1 MDHKSEHDALTR
13 AIGEFS
19 RPYETLEEA
28 KTVSIKLDALVSDLL
43 KTSFAER
50 RVGLKR
56 LKKLSSGTTEAP
68 GILREIGGEPFERAA
83 QLAEALLEITRASV
97 LDIGGSGNDEILDE
111 ANASRE
117 AFSEIFRDL
126 LPSIVG

>member
-1 MDHKSEHDALTR
+1 MDNKSENDALTR
-13 AIGEFS
+13 TIEEFS
-19 RPYETLEEA
+19 LPYKTLEEA
-28 KTVSIKLDALVSDLL
+28 KTVSIKLEALVSNLL

-50 RVGLKR
+50 RLGPKR
-56 LKKLSSGTTEAP
+56 LEKLSSGTAEAP

-83 QLAEALLEITRASV
+83 QLAEALLKITRASV

-117 AFSEIFRDL
+117 AFSEVFRDL
-126 LPSIVG
+126 LPSIAG